1 MNLALEWSGKK
12 YGLDNIFARV
22 QNENVLLKFDFDRIK
37 EILDKAF
44 DKHTVEESQLKYL
57 QRKYK
62 NIKRH
67 HGNSF
72 TELYMNNLL
81 HLVEHIRDMD
91 EVEFLPDLQETQT
104 TCDQKDLGI
113 SHPNSRFPVQF
124 SRKIEKILFL
134 QEKTVTND
142 VLKYERSECFKL
154 AMSNGF

>member
-1 MNLALEWSGKK
+1 MSLIFEFVFQDAPLWKLQNVEDEPLLNASPTVNLALEWSGKK

-113 SHPNSRFPVQF
+113 SLPKSI
-124 SRKIEKILFL
+124 S
-134 QEKTVTND
+134 
-142 VLKYERSECFKL
+142 
-154 AMSNGF
+154 